1 MESLQ
6 ITAQYVWNLSEKL
19 LTSLQQTIH
28 NGVIEKAHKQ
38 FTKDIPM
45 RIDGRKNDELRAV
58 DIQRGPMEY
67 AAGCVIIST
76 GNTKVLCSASIDERV
91 PGFLSGSGQG

>member
-1 MESLQ
+1 
-6 ITAQYVWNLSEKL
+6 
-19 LTSLQQTIH
+19 
-28 NGVIEKAHKQ
+28 
-38 FTKDIPM
+38 M

-91 PGFLSGSGQG
+91 PGFLSGSGQGWITAEYSMLPGSTIPRTSRENRRRGRAPH